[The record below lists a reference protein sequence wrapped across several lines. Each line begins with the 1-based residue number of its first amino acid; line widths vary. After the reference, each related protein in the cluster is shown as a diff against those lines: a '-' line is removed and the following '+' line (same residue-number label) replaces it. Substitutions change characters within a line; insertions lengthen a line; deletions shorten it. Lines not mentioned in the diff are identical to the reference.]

1 MLDYIEVSG
10 TTLRVRID
18 HALHDTN
25 YSKVVLARMVLGI
38 CEQSL
43 ARGAFPT
50 WFCLGDSK
58 VRDHR

>member
-1 MLDYIEVSG
+1 MLDYIEDSG
-10 TTLRVRID
+10 TTLHVRID
-18 HALHDTN
+18 HALHDNN

-38 CEQSL
+38 CGRGL